1 MSKNTWSATPNAK
14 PNDVPGAAAT
24 VAVAGA
30 SGNEAVGGQ
39 HARWRAGRERAARRR
54 RLVDSSV
61 RVLSA
66 HVLVGVLVL
75 QARHLLPGDSAF
87 GAVVPI
93 LLLASLVTFDVLL
106 LSAPTVALEG
116 LERLLRWSV
125 LGLLRLLSGMFLVV
139 VYVLLSPLSRSV
151 GRRGYLRR
159 HPEQAAWFSD
169 ADWQV
174 STWKDKPS
182 ETVVLG
188 DGRRPRLF
196 VLLSRVRTGGGLY
209 LALLTLL
216 VLLALTLNVAAGSA
230 KLAPF
235 IYTLF

>member
-1 MSKNTWSATPNAK
+1 MASMPASNATS
-14 PNDVPGAAAT
+14 NDVSGAAAT
-24 VAVAGA
+24 VAAAGA
-30 SGNEAVGGQ
+30 SGSDAAGGRY
-39 HARWRAGRERAARRR
+39 ACWRAGRESAARRR
-54 RLVDSSV
+54 RLVESAV
-61 RVLSA
+61 RVLSI

-75 QARHLLPGDSAF
+75 QARHLLPGDSAL
-87 GAVVPI
+87 GAAVPI
-93 LLLASLVTFDVLL
+93 LLLASLVTFDVML
-106 LSAPTVALEG
+106 LSAPTAALDG

-125 LGLLRLLSGMFLVV
+125 LGRLRLLSGLLLVV
-139 VYVLLSPLSRSV
+139 VYVLLSPLSGSV

-159 HPEQAAWFSD
+159 RPEQAAWFSE

-174 STWKDKPS
+174 STWKGKPS
-182 ETVVLG
+182 EAVVLG

-209 LALLTLL
+209 LTLLTLL